1 MYIKWT
7 LIPEDTQLNYENIK
21 AVFFDAADTLF
32 YIREGLG
39 KTYSEP
45 AKKYGV
51 NPSPEEL
58 KKSFSKHF
66 SAAPP
71 LAFSEVDSAE
81 RKKLEKKW
89 WFDVVKNVYSDLG
102 MFENFEDY
110 FDDLFEIFRT
120 SAWEIFPE
128 TREVLTYLKEKD
140 YRLVVVSNF
149 DSRVYDVCKSLEIY
163 DYFDDYVISSE
174 AGYAKP
180 DTEIFQIALSNN
192 GITPD
197 ECIHF
202 GDNYVNDYISPVTI
216 GMNAVFLDRKGKYR
230 NNDSVNSIK
239 DLNEIKELL

>member
-1 MYIKWT
+1 MK
-7 LIPEDTQLNYENIK
+7 YENIQ

-66 SAAPP
+66 SSAPP
-71 LAFSEVDSAE
+71 LAFSDVDGSE

-89 WFDVVKNVYSDLG
+89 WFDVVKNVYSDVG
-102 MFENFEDY
+102 MFENFENY
-110 FDDLFEIFRT
+110 FEDLFEVFRT
-120 SAWEIFPE
+120 SAWAIFPE
-128 TREVLTYLKEKD
+128 TKEVLTYLKEKG

-174 AGYAKP
+174 AGFAKP
-180 DTEIFQIALSNN
+180 DIEIFQIALDNN
-192 GITPD
+192 DLSP
-197 ECIHF
+197 EQCIHF
-202 GDNYVNDYISPVTI
+202 GDNYLNDYISPVTI
-216 GMNAVFLDRKGKYR
+216 GVNAVFLDRKGKYL
-230 NNDSVNSIK
+230 NDESVKSIK
-239 DLNEIKELL
+239 NLNEIKKLL